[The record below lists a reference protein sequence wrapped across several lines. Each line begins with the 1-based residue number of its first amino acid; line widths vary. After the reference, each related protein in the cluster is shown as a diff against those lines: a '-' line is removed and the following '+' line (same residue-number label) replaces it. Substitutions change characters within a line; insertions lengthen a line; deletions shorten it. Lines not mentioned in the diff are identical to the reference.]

1 MHYFISKN
9 DAKSKWLVK
18 YLKLHYNV
26 RNIINRMSEYSDG
39 KILKGKKLKIY
50 DVSQILNRI
59 DEGIILL
66 DNQQHILEFN
76 DKAKQITGI
85 KLSGEMMHKSGYIEP
100 GDMVLFITSPFGE
113 DDGGLTF
120 ELLSSLNI
128 DTSDLKYGDTVMG
141 IGLYQTREIK
151 GVVNRTRK
159 SDISDVVVHSGDFLG
174 NKWQLAL
181 DNHHHLMRIEINGLV
196 FEQHFAKAFG
206 HMVVLDGENGKLK
219 FYQDK
224 GYTVRSESIAD
235 LLQGKPFL
243 AKNQNQE
250 TLELF
255 NRPLR
260 DILVS
265 DQLYLQLEKLS
276 LNHPE
281 KLFLEINRRPVYCE
295 VSSFLHM
302 DAYYYLIKFRDLSEM
317 ETLFVEY
324 EAILE
329 NLEALRAAARL
340 IPIPEALE
348 QFDALIGQSDAI
360 QKVKYMAYQAAQIKS
375 NVLITGES
383 GTGKTL
389 LASLIHTHSHQ
400 SGPFIEVNCAA
411 IPVSLFESELFGYE
425 GGAFTGADQKG
436 KRGLF
441 ELAEGGTLFLD
452 EIGELPQDI
461 QVKLLQALQS
471 KQFYKIGASKPT
483 QVNTRVITATN
494 KELYEAVVK
503 KQFREDLY
511 YRINVFPIHLP
522 PLRERQTDLYLL
534 TKQTVKRIAETM
546 EMPEKRLSSDAFSW
560 LRHHHWPGNIR
571 ELENVLERAMAISQ
585 DHIIEAHHLRNTHS
599 LDRVEQDETL
609 RARLSAFER
618 QVILDALVH
627 HNSHM
632 EAMQQ
637 LGLSKSTFYEK
648 LKKYGLTSTS

>member
-1 MHYFISKN
+1 
-9 DAKSKWLVK
+9 
-18 YLKLHYNV
+18 LKT
-26 RNIINRMSEYSDG
+26 
-39 KILKGKKLKIY
+39 Y
-50 DVSQILNRI
+50 DVSQILDRI

-66 DNQQHILEFN
+66 DRHQHILEFN

-85 KLSGEMMHKSGYIEP
+85 KLSGEMMHKSGYIAP
-100 GDMVLFITSPFGE
+100 GDMVIFISSPLGE

-120 ELLSSLNI
+120 DLLSLLNI

-141 IGLYQTREIK
+141 VGLYKTQEIQ
-151 GVVNRTRK
+151 GVIKRTSK
-159 SDISDVVVHSGDFLG
+159 SDISDIIRHAGDFLG
-174 NKWQLAL
+174 NKWDMML
-181 DNHHHLMRIEINGLV
+181 DNQHRLMRIEINGQV

-206 HMVVLDGENGKLK
+206 HMVVLDGEKGKLK

-224 GYTVRSESIAD
+224 GYTVRSEAIAD
-235 LLQGKPFL
+235 LLKGNPFL

-250 TLELF
+250 TLELTH
-255 NRPLR
+255 RPLQ

-265 DQLYLQLEKLS
+265 DQLYLQLERLS
-276 LNHPE
+276 LDHPE

-295 VSSFLHM
+295 VSYFIYQE
-302 DAYYYLIKFRDLSEM
+302 AYYYLIKFRDLSEM

-329 NLEALRAAARL
+329 NLEALRATSRL

-360 QKVKYMAYQAAQIKS
+360 QKVKYMAFQASQIKS

-389 LASLIHTHSHQ
+389 LAELIHKHSHQ
-400 SGPFIEVNCAA
+400 KGPFIEVNCAA
-411 IPVSLFESELFGYE
+411 IPTSLFESELFGYE
-425 GGAFTGADQKG
+425 SGAFTGADHKG

-483 QVNTRVITATN
+483 RVNTRIITATN
-494 KELYEAVVK
+494 KKLYEAVLN

-546 EMPEKRLSSDAFSW
+546 EMPEKRVSSDAFSW
-560 LRHHHWPGNIR
+560 LKQHPFPGNIR
-571 ELENVLERAMAISQ
+571 ELENILERAMAMSQ
-585 DHIIEAHHLRNTHS
+585 DQIIEAHHLKNTYS
-599 LDRVEQDETL
+599 PYTL
-609 RARLSAFER
+609 EEDKTLKARLSAFER
-618 QVILDALVH
+618 QVILDAL
-627 HNSHM
+627 NSHKTHAN
-632 EAMQQ
+632 AMQH
-637 LGLSKSTFYEK
+637 LGLSRSTFYEK
-648 LKKYGLTSTS
+648 LKKYGLTSSS